1 MPVIVRK
8 GCLVPQLTI
17 RPYVESDW
25 PRISEIHDQARYDE
39 LRGSV
44 DLGVYRPLA
53 EVAEAEGLFASRIWV
68 AENLED
74 RQVAGFVAATDTEI
88 TWLYVDPA
96 KYRQGVGGQLLR
108 HAITQCGP
116 VVHVMVL
123 AQNAAARALY
133 EREGFVV
140 TKTFALN
147 FAEGEQ
153 YTAEGAIL
161 TLDRS
166 QEH

>member
-1 MPVIVRK
+1 MSDRE
-8 GCLVPQLTI
+8 GTTVPELTI
-17 RPYVESDW
+17 RPYVETDW
-25 PRISEIHDQARYDE
+25 PRISAIHDQARYDE

-53 EVAEAEGLFASRIWV
+53 DVAEAEGLFESRIWV
-68 AENLED
+68 AENPED
-74 RQVAGFVAATDTEI
+74 KQAVGFVAATDDEI

-96 KYRQGVGGQLLR
+96 FYRQGVGGQLLR
-108 HAITQCGP
+108 HAIVQCGP
-116 VVHVMVL
+116 VVNVMVL

-140 TKTFALN
+140 TKTFQLK

-166 QEH
+166 KR